1 MKLGIIIIFNSFDC
15 STLKDQLI
23 ETIKSLNEVCF
34 CLVNNNSN
42 EETDNYLNEISH
54 KCDNTNVIN
63 IKKSKSLNSAIR
75 AGARFMINRHNLNQ
89 LGYINNSTNLKL
101 IEVIKVFKSNQEEI
115 IDLVVNEQNK
125 KPIRQTLFQRLFPI
139 KKYLIDLKVLV

>member
-23 ETIKSLNEVCF
+23 ETIKSLNDVCF

-75 AGARFMINRHNLNQ
+75 AGARFMINQHNLNQ
-89 LGYINNSTNLKL
+89 LGYINDSTNLKL

>member
-23 ETIKSLNEVCF
+23 ETIKSLNDVCF

>member
-23 ETIKSLNEVCF
+23 ETIKSLNDVCF

-63 IKKSKSLNSAIR
+63 IKKSKSPNSAIR

>member
-1 MKLGIIIIFNSFDC
+1 MKLGIIIIFNSVDC

-23 ETIKSLNEVCF
+23 ETIKSLNDVCF

-75 AGARFMINRHNLNQ
+75 AGARFMTNRHNLDQ
-89 LGYINNSTNLKL
+89 LGYINDSTNLKL